1 MVVWRRCLLIVS
13 VALAIASGCGGLRL
27 EQSMKT
33 SSADWP
39 MFAKTETRSN
49 ATSETVNPPLS
60 IEWQYDITGGIG
72 AGSPLVVDSV
82 LLLGN
87 LRGELHALNA
97 FTGKRFGWVDLG
109 DAIEGSPILDHGVAI
124 VALSNSRESLL
135 AFDLSTNRVLWRR
148 EYGDIVTTPLL
159 FQQRIYVGNAEG
171 KFFSL
176 DRSDGSTVWTFLLPE
191 NTKRKGIRAS
201 ASGEGNTVVFGAE
214 DGAVY
219 ALDAATGKQRWMVQT
234 GSAIVASPAIADT
247 TVYIGGLD
255 GVLYSVDF
263 NSGKI
268 RWRYATGTSIYASP
282 GIAENLVII
291 GTTGGSLFALNRLD
305 GSLAWKSTFESVIDA
320 GAVIAGDVIYVGTL
334 GKKFYALRLS
344 DGSTLWK
351 QDMEGRIKSPAAVAH
366 GRVYVATDDRQV
378 TCFRGSG
385 L

>member
-1 MVVWRRCLLIVS
+1 
-13 VALAIASGCGGLRL
+13 
-27 EQSMKT
+27 
-33 SSADWP
+33 
-39 MFAKTETRSN
+39 
-49 ATSETVNPPLS
+49 
-60 IEWQYDITGGIG
+60 
-72 AGSPLVVDSV
+72 
-82 LLLGN
+82 